1 MEVEV
6 HRLRGWGQNK
16 WSFVKIL
23 SLRRETD
30 QSLREREAVE
40 LEARLCMLNVHLRQ
54 YTPDSCDLRPS
65 LFTIIITVFFNST

>member
-1 MEVEV
+1 MEV
-6 HRLRGWGQNK
+6 HRLRGWGQDE

-23 SLRRETD
+23 SLRRETGL
-30 QSLREREAVE
+30 SLRERRAMK